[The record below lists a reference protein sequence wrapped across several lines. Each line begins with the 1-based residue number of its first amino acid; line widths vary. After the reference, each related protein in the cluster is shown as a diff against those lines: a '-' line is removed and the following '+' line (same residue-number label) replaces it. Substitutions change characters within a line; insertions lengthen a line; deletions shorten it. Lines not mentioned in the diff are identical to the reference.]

1 MKPLSNKSVKLDSIS
16 STHMVDGEKQ
26 FLSADANIYTY
37 TLARI
42 HTTNVIE
49 RKSWLHL
56 WKQANACRSL
66 SLLKRAD
73 EGLPTFNLLMYQ

>member
-26 FLSADANIYTY
+26 FLSADANIHTY

-49 RKSWLHL
+49 RKS
-56 WKQANACRSL
+56 
-66 SLLKRAD
+66 
-73 EGLPTFNLLMYQ
+73 